1 MIKNIIFDFGGVLVD
16 WNPHYLFDKYFNDI
30 EESNYFIENVCNS
43 EWNAEMDGG
52 KPFEQAVRERSK
64 MFPKYAEALKLY
76 QTNWMDTMGEEIPG
90 MYDLIK
96 SLKANGFPVIYGLTN
111 WSAETFPTVQKT
123 YRIFSLIDKIVV
135 SGEVKQ
141 LKPNPEIF
149 HTLLN
154 KFNLKAEECLF
165 IDSKEVV
172 IAVDSEITD
181 IKVVNT
187 YASVVRNRIRSFKS
201 ELIADSI
208 RTCEL
213 DIITISNE
221 I

>member
-1 MIKNIIFDFGGVLVD
+1 MIKSGIKNIIFDFGGVLVD
-16 WNPHYLFDKYFNDI
+16 WNPHYLFDKYFNNI

-52 KPFEQAVRERSK
+52 KPFEQAVKERSA
-64 MFPKYAEALKLY
+64 MFPKYAEPLKLY

-96 SLKANGFPVIYGLTN
+96 SLNENGFPVIYGLTN
-111 WSAETFPTVQKT
+111 WSAETFPAVQKK
-123 YRIFSLIDKIVV
+123 YHIFSLIDNIVV

-154 KFNLKAEECLF
+154 KYNLKAEESLF
-165 IDSKEVV
+165 IDDNIKNVEGAK
-172 IAVDSEITD
+172 AVGINALRFES
-181 IKVVNT
+181 
-187 YASVVRNRIRSFKS
+187 ASQLKKDLEKI
-201 ELIADSI
+201 L
-208 RTCEL
+208 
-213 DIITISNE
+213 
-221 I
+221 

>member
-16 WNPHYLFDKYFNDI
+16 WNPHYLFDKYFNDMD
-30 EESNYFIENVCNS
+30 EANYFVENVCNS

-52 KPFEQAVRERSK
+52 KPFEQAVRERIAL
-64 MFPKYAEALKLY
+64 FPKYAEALKLY

-90 MYDLIK
+90 MYDIIK
-96 SLKANGFPVIYGLTN
+96 SLKKNGFPVIYGLTN

-123 YRIFSLIDKIVV
+123 YHIFSLIDNIVV

-154 KFNLKAEECLF
+154 KYNLKAEESLF
-165 IDSKEVV
+165 IDDNLKNVEGAKAVGINALRFEGAEKLKE
-172 IAVDSEITD
+172 DLK
-181 IKVVNT
+181 KV
-187 YASVVRNRIRSFKS
+187 
-201 ELIADSI
+201 L
-208 RTCEL
+208 L
-213 DIITISNE
+213 
-221 I
+221 

>member
-30 EESNYFIENVCNS
+30 NESNYFVENVCNS

-52 KPFEQAVRERSK
+52 KPFEQAVRERSA

-149 HTLLN
+149 YTLLN
-154 KFNLKAEECLF
+154 KFNLKPEESLF
-165 IDSKEVV
+165 IDDNLKNVEGAK
-172 IAVDSEITD
+172 AVGINAVLFRGVEKLREDL
-181 IKVVNT
+181 KNLRV
-187 YASVVRNRIRSFKS
+187 
-201 ELIADSI
+201 LQ
-208 RTCEL
+208 
-213 DIITISNE
+213 
-221 I
+221 

>member
-30 EESNYFIENVCNS
+30 NESNYFVENVCNS

-52 KPFEQAVRERSK
+52 KPFEQAVRERSA

-76 QTNWMDTMGEEIPG
+76 QTNWMDTMGEEIPE

-149 HTLLN
+149 YTLLN
-154 KFNLKAEECLF
+154 KFNLKPEESLF
-165 IDSKEVV
+165 IDDNLKNVEGAK
-172 IAVDSEITD
+172 AVGINAVLFRGVEKLREDL
-181 IKVVNT
+181 KNLRV
-187 YASVVRNRIRSFKS
+187 
-201 ELIADSI
+201 LQ
-208 RTCEL
+208 
-213 DIITISNE
+213 
-221 I
+221 

>member
-16 WNPHYLFDKYFNDI
+16 WNPHYLFDKHFNDI
-30 EESNYFIENVCNS
+30 NESNYFVENVCNS

-52 KPFEQAVRERSK
+52 KPFERAVRERSA
-64 MFPKYAEALKLY
+64 MFPKYAEALRLY
-76 QTNWMDTMGEEIPG
+76 QTNWMDTMGEEIPE

-149 HTLLN
+149 YTLLN
-154 KFNLKAEECLF
+154 KFNLKPEESLF
-165 IDSKEVV
+165 IDDNLKNVEGAKAVGINALRFENANKLKE
-172 IAVDSEITD
+172 DL
-181 IKVVNT
+181 KVL
-187 YASVVRNRIRSFKS
+187 IPSFRLK
-201 ELIADSI
+201 
-208 RTCEL
+208 
-213 DIITISNE
+213 
-221 I
+221 

>member
-30 EESNYFIENVCNS
+30 NESNYFVENVCNS

-52 KPFEQAVRERSK
+52 KTFEQAVKERTA

-96 SLKANGFPVIYGLTN
+96 LLKSNGFPIIYGLTN

-149 HTLLN
+149 YTLLN
-154 KFNLKAEECLF
+154 KFNLKPEESLF
-165 IDSKEVV
+165 IDDNLKNVEGAK
-172 IAVDSEITD
+172 AVGINAVLFRGVEKLREDL
-181 IKVVNT
+181 KNLRV
-187 YASVVRNRIRSFKS
+187 
-201 ELIADSI
+201 LQ
-208 RTCEL
+208 
-213 DIITISNE
+213 
-221 I
+221 

>member
-16 WNPHYLFDKYFNDI
+16 WNPHYLFDKYFNDLD
-30 EESNYFIENVCNS
+30 EANYFVENVCNS

-52 KPFEQAVRERSK
+52 KPFEQAVRERSA
-64 MFPKYAEALKLY
+64 MFPKYAEALRLY

-96 SLKANGFPVIYGLTN
+96 SLKINGFPVIYGLTN

-135 SGEVKQ
+135 SGEVRQ

-149 HTLLN
+149 HTLLD
-154 KFNLKAEECLF
+154 KYSLKAEESLF
-165 IDSKEVV
+165 IDDNLKNVEGAK
-172 IAVDSEITD
+172 AVGINAVLFRGVEKLREDL
-181 IKVVNT
+181 KNLRV
-187 YASVVRNRIRSFKS
+187 
-201 ELIADSI
+201 LQ
-208 RTCEL
+208 
-213 DIITISNE
+213 
-221 I
+221 

>member
-1 MIKNIIFDFGGVLVD
+1 MIKSGIKNIIFDFGGVLVD

-52 KPFEQAVRERSK
+52 KPFEQAVRERSA
-64 MFPKYAEALKLY
+64 MFPKYAEPLKLY

-90 MYDLIK
+90 MFDLIK
-96 SLKANGFPVIYGLTN
+96 SLKNNGFPVIYGLTN
-111 WSAETFPTVQKT
+111 WSAETFPTVQKK
-123 YRIFSLIDKIVV
+123 YRIFNLIDNIVV

-154 KFNLKAEECLF
+154 KYNLKAEESLF
-165 IDSKEVV
+165 IDDNLKNVEGAKAVGINALRFENATKLKE
-172 IAVDSEITD
+172 DL
-181 IKVVNT
+181 K
-187 YASVVRNRIRSFKS
+187 
-201 ELIADSI
+201 
-208 RTCEL
+208 
-213 DIITISNE
+213 TILG
-221 I
+221 

>member
-1 MIKNIIFDFGGVLVD
+1 MIKSGIKNIIFDFGGVLVD

-52 KPFEQAVRERSK
+52 KQFEQAVRERSA
-64 MFPKYAEALKLY
+64 MFPQYAEPLKLY
-76 QTNWMDTMGEEIPG
+76 QTNWMDTMGEEILG

-96 SLKANGFPVIYGLTN
+96 SLKENGFPVIYGLTN
-111 WSAETFPTVQKT
+111 WSAETFPAVQKK
-123 YRIFSLIDKIVV
+123 YHIFSLIDNIVV

-154 KFNLKAEECLF
+154 KYNLKAEESLF
-165 IDSKEVV
+165 IDDNIKNVEGAKAVGINALRFENASKLKHDLEK
-172 IAVDSEITD
+172 I
-181 IKVVNT
+181 
-187 YASVVRNRIRSFKS
+187 
-201 ELIADSI
+201 L
-208 RTCEL
+208 
-213 DIITISNE
+213 
-221 I
+221 

>member
-30 EESNYFIENVCNS
+30 NEANYFVENVCTT

-52 KPFEQAVRERSK
+52 KPFAQAVKERSA
-64 MFPKYAEALKLY
+64 MFPKYGEALKLY
-76 QTNWMDTMGEEIPG
+76 QTNWMDTMGEEIPE

-96 SLKANGFPVIYGLTN
+96 SLKVNGFPVIYGLTN

-154 KFNLKAEECLF
+154 KYNLKAEDSLF
-165 IDSKEVV
+165 IDDNLKNVEGAKAVGINAIRFENANKLKEDLK
-172 IAVDSEITD
+172 ALNIT
-181 IKVVNT
+181 
-187 YASVVRNRIRSFKS
+187 F
-201 ELIADSI
+201 
-208 RTCEL
+208 
-213 DIITISNE
+213 
-221 I
+221 

>member
-30 EESNYFIENVCNS
+30 NEANYFVDNVCNS

-52 KPFEQAVRERSK
+52 KPFEQAVRERSA
-64 MFPKYAEALKLY
+64 MFPKYAETLKLY

-90 MYDLIK
+90 MFDLIK
-96 SLKANGFPVIYGLTN
+96 SLKENGFPIIYGLTN

-123 YRIFSLIDKIVV
+123 YRIFSLIDNIVV

-149 HTLLN
+149 YTLLN
-154 KFNLKAEECLF
+154 KYNLKAEESLF
-165 IDSKEVV
+165 IDDNLKNVEGAKAVGINAIRFENAQKLKE
-172 IAVDSEITD
+172 SL
-181 IKVVNT
+181 K
-187 YASVVRNRIRSFKS
+187 
-201 ELIADSI
+201 
-208 RTCEL
+208 EL
-213 DIITISNE
+213 DIVF
-221 I
+221 

>member
-16 WNPHYLFDKYFNDI
+16 WNPHYLFDKYFNDLD
-30 EESNYFIENVCNS
+30 EANYFVENVCNS

-52 KPFEQAVRERSK
+52 KPFEQAVRERSA
-64 MFPKYAEALKLY
+64 MFPKYAEALRLY

-96 SLKANGFPVIYGLTN
+96 SLKINGFPVIYGLTN

-149 HTLLN
+149 HTLLD
-154 KFNLKAEECLF
+154 KYSLKAEESLF
-165 IDSKEVV
+165 IDDNLKNVEGAK
-172 IAVDSEITD
+172 AVGINAVLFRGVEKLREDL
-181 IKVVNT
+181 KNLRV
-187 YASVVRNRIRSFKS
+187 
-201 ELIADSI
+201 LQ
-208 RTCEL
+208 
-213 DIITISNE
+213 
-221 I
+221 

>member
-30 EESNYFIENVCNS
+30 NEANYFVENICNS

-52 KPFEQAVRERSK
+52 KPFEQAVRERSA

-96 SLKANGFPVIYGLTN
+96 SLKINGFPVIYGLTN

-149 HTLLN
+149 HTLLD
-154 KFNLKAEECLF
+154 KYSLKAEESLF
-165 IDSKEVV
+165 IDDNLKNVEGAK
-172 IAVDSEITD
+172 AVGINAVLFRGVEKLREDL
-181 IKVVNT
+181 KNLRV
-187 YASVVRNRIRSFKS
+187 
-201 ELIADSI
+201 LQ
-208 RTCEL
+208 
-213 DIITISNE
+213 
-221 I
+221 

>member
-1 MIKNIIFDFGGVLVD
+1 MINNIIFDFGGVLVD

-30 EESNYFIENVCNS
+30 NESNYFVENVCNS

-52 KPFEQAVRERSK
+52 KPFEQAVRERSA

-76 QTNWMDTMGEEIPG
+76 QTNWMDTMGEETPE

-96 SLKANGFPVIYGLTN
+96 SLKTNGFPVIYGLTN

-149 HTLLN
+149 YTLLN
-154 KFNLKAEECLF
+154 KFNLKAEESLF
-165 IDSKEVV
+165 IDDNLKNVEGAKAVGINAIRFENANKLKE
-172 IAVDSEITD
+172 DLKTLNIT
-181 IKVVNT
+181 
-187 YASVVRNRIRSFKS
+187 F
-201 ELIADSI
+201 
-208 RTCEL
+208 
-213 DIITISNE
+213 
-221 I
+221 

>member
-16 WNPHYLFDKYFNDI
+16 WNPHYLFDKYFNDLD
-30 EESNYFIENVCNS
+30 EANYFVENVCNS

-52 KPFEQAVRERSK
+52 KPFEQAVRERSA
-64 MFPKYAEALKLY
+64 MFPKYAEALRLY

-96 SLKANGFPVIYGLTN
+96 SLKINGFPVIYGLTN

-135 SGEVKQ
+135 SGEVRQ

-149 HTLLN
+149 HTLLD
-154 KFNLKAEECLF
+154 KYSLKAEESLF
-165 IDSKEVV
+165 IDDNLKNVEGAK
-172 IAVDSEITD
+172 AVGINAVLFRGVEKLREDL
-181 IKVVNT
+181 KNLRVHQ
-187 YASVVRNRIRSFKS
+187 
-201 ELIADSI
+201 
-208 RTCEL
+208 
-213 DIITISNE
+213 
-221 I
+221 

>member
-30 EESNYFIENVCNS
+30 NEANYFVENVCNS

-52 KPFEQAVRERSK
+52 KPFAQAVKERSA
-64 MFPKYAEALKLY
+64 MFPKYVEALKLY
-76 QTNWMDTMGEEIPG
+76 QTTWMDTMGEEIPG
-90 MYDLIK
+90 MYNLIK
-96 SLKANGFPVIYGLTN
+96 SLKANGFPVIYGITN

-154 KFNLKAEECLF
+154 KYNLKAEESLF
-165 IDSKEVV
+165 IDDNAKNVEGAKAVGINAIRFENANKLKE
-172 IAVDSEITD
+172 DLKTLNIT
-181 IKVVNT
+181 
-187 YASVVRNRIRSFKS
+187 F
-201 ELIADSI
+201 
-208 RTCEL
+208 
-213 DIITISNE
+213 
-221 I
+221 

>member
-30 EESNYFIENVCNS
+30 NEANYFVENVCTT

-52 KPFEQAVRERSK
+52 KPFAQAVKERSA

-76 QTNWMDTMGEEIPG
+76 QTNWMDTMGEEIPD

-154 KFNLKAEECLF
+154 KYNLKAEESLF
-165 IDSKEVV
+165 IDDNLKNVEGAKAVGINAIRFENANKLKEDLK
-172 IAVDSEITD
+172 ALNIT
-181 IKVVNT
+181 
-187 YASVVRNRIRSFKS
+187 F
-201 ELIADSI
+201 
-208 RTCEL
+208 
-213 DIITISNE
+213 
-221 I
+221 

>member
-30 EESNYFIENVCNS
+30 EESNYFIENVCTT

-52 KPFEQAVRERSK
+52 KPFEQAVRERSE

-90 MYDLIK
+90 MYNLIK
-96 SLKANGFPVIYGLTN
+96 SLKTNGFPVIYGLTN

-123 YRIFSLIDKIVV
+123 YRIFSLIDNIVV

-149 HTLLN
+149 LTLLN
-154 KFNLKAEECLF
+154 KYNLKAEESLF
-165 IDSKEVV
+165 IDDNLKNVEGAKTVGINAIRFENAQKLKEELK
-172 IAVDSEITD
+172 ALNIT
-181 IKVVNT
+181 
-187 YASVVRNRIRSFKS
+187 F
-201 ELIADSI
+201 
-208 RTCEL
+208 
-213 DIITISNE
+213 
-221 I
+221 

>member
-30 EESNYFIENVCNS
+30 NESNYFVENVCNS

-52 KPFEQAVRERSK
+52 KPFEQAVRERSA
-64 MFPKYAEALKLY
+64 MFPKYAKALKLY

-96 SLKANGFPVIYGLTN
+96 SLKENGFPVIYGLTN

-154 KFNLKAEECLF
+154 KFNLKAEESLF
-165 IDSKEVV
+165 IDDNIKNVEGAK
-172 IAVDSEITD
+172 AVGINAVLFCGVEKLREDLKNLRVLQS
-181 IKVVNT
+181 
-187 YASVVRNRIRSFKS
+187 
-201 ELIADSI
+201 
-208 RTCEL
+208 
-213 DIITISNE
+213 
-221 I
+221 

>member
-30 EESNYFIENVCNS
+30 NESNYFVENVCNS

-52 KPFEQAVRERSK
+52 KPFEQAVRERSA

-96 SLKANGFPVIYGLTN
+96 SLKSNGFPIIYGLTN

-149 HTLLN
+149 HTLLYR
-154 KFNLKAEECLF
+154 FDLKPEESLF
-165 IDSKEVV
+165 IDDNLKNVEGAKAAG
-172 IAVDSEITD
+172 INAVLFRGVEKLREDL
-181 IKVVNT
+181 KNLRV
-187 YASVVRNRIRSFKS
+187 
-201 ELIADSI
+201 LQ
-208 RTCEL
+208 
-213 DIITISNE
+213 
-221 I
+221 

>member
-16 WNPHYLFDKYFNDI
+16 WNPHYLFDKYFNDTN
-30 EESNYFIENVCNS
+30 EANYFVENVCTT

-52 KPFEQAVRERSK
+52 KPFAQAVKERSA

-96 SLKANGFPVIYGLTN
+96 SLKENGLPIIYGLTN

-154 KFNLKAEECLF
+154 KYNLKAEESLF
-165 IDSKEVV
+165 IDDNLKNVEGAKAVGINAIRFENAQKLKEDLEALN
-172 IAVDSEITD
+172 IA
-181 IKVVNT
+181 
-187 YASVVRNRIRSFKS
+187 F
-201 ELIADSI
+201 
-208 RTCEL
+208 
-213 DIITISNE
+213 
-221 I
+221 

>member
-16 WNPHYLFDKYFNDI
+16 WNPHYLFDKYFSDI
-30 EESNYFIENVCNS
+30 NESNYFIENVCTS

-52 KPFEQAVRERSK
+52 KPFEQAVRERSS

-76 QTNWMDTMGEEIPG
+76 QTHWMDTMGEEIPG

-96 SLKANGFPVIYGLTN
+96 SLKDNGFPVIYGLTN
-111 WSAETFPTVQKT
+111 WSAETFPTVQKI
-123 YRIFSLIDKIVV
+123 YRIFSLIDNIVV

-154 KFNLKAEECLF
+154 KFNLKAEESLF
-165 IDSKEVV
+165 IDDNLKNIEGAKAVGINAIVFEGVEKLKE
-172 IAVDSEITD
+172 DL
-181 IKVVNT
+181 KV
-187 YASVVRNRIRSFKS
+187 
-201 ELIADSI
+201 LIPS
-208 RTCEL
+208 L
-213 DIITISNE
+213 VL
-221 I
+221 

>member
-1 MIKNIIFDFGGVLVD
+1 MTKSKIKNIIFDFGGVLVD

-30 EESNYFIENVCNS
+30 NEANYFIENVCTT

-52 KPFEQAVRERSK
+52 KPFEQAVKERSA
-64 MFPKYAEALKLY
+64 MFPKYADALKLY

-96 SLKANGFPVIYGLTN
+96 SLKENGFPVIYGLTN
-111 WSAETFPTVQKT
+111 WSAETFPTVQEI

-154 KFNLKAEECLF
+154 TFNLKAEESLF
-165 IDSKEVV
+165 IDDNLKNVEGAKAVGINAIRFENSEKLKEELVKL
-172 IAVDSEITD
+172 
-181 IKVVNT
+181 KV
-187 YASVVRNRIRSFKS
+187 F
-201 ELIADSI
+201 
-208 RTCEL
+208 
-213 DIITISNE
+213 
-221 I
+221 

>member
-30 EESNYFIENVCNS
+30 EESNYFIGNVCTT

-52 KPFEQAVRERSK
+52 KPFEQAVRERSE

-90 MYDLIK
+90 MYNLIK
-96 SLKANGFPVIYGLTN
+96 SLKTNGFPVIYGLTN

-123 YRIFSLIDKIVV
+123 YRIFSLIDNIVV

-149 HTLLN
+149 LTLLN
-154 KFNLKAEECLF
+154 KYNLKAEESLF
-165 IDSKEVV
+165 IDDNLKNVEGAKTVGINAIRFENAQKLKEELK
-172 IAVDSEITD
+172 ALNIT
-181 IKVVNT
+181 
-187 YASVVRNRIRSFKS
+187 F
-201 ELIADSI
+201 
-208 RTCEL
+208 
-213 DIITISNE
+213 
-221 I
+221 

>member
-1 MIKNIIFDFGGVLVD
+1 MIKNIIFDFGGVLVE

-30 EESNYFIENVCNS
+30 NESNYFVENVCNS

-52 KPFEQAVRERSK
+52 KPFEQAVRERSA

-76 QTNWMDTMGEEIPG
+76 QTNWMDTMGEEIPE

-149 HTLLN
+149 HTLLK
-154 KFNLKAEECLF
+154 KFNLKAEESLF
-165 IDSKEVV
+165 IDDNLKNVDGAK
-172 IAVDSEITD
+172 AVGINAVLFRGVEKLREDL
-181 IKVVNT
+181 KNLRV
-187 YASVVRNRIRSFKS
+187 
-201 ELIADSI
+201 LQ
-208 RTCEL
+208 
-213 DIITISNE
+213 
-221 I
+221 